1 MPIPVKVEFSI
12 ALAENM
18 EPLIICVCGGA
29 ESGINTIWLR
39 EFKTLTVIKLGS
51 VFASTILTGGQAEY
65 RIQNRQRVGNS
76 IAVKGGG
83 RGHY

>member
-51 VFASTILTGGQAEY
+51 IIASTILTVVAFPLWLC
-65 RIQNRQRVGNS
+65 RALSGNLS
-76 IAVKGGG
+76 QLG
-83 RGHY
+83 RSALNAY